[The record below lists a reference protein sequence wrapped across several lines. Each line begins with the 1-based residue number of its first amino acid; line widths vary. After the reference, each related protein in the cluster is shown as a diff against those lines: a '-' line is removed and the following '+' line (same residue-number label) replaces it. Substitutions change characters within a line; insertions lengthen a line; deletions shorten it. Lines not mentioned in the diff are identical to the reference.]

1 MENNK
6 VENSVGFQFGAFMR
20 TFRKLIERRFQE
32 NNMGLSPE
40 QFSLLFKISEATNPT
55 QTEIAQ
61 STGMDKSAV
70 MRVIDS
76 LENKRFVARFG
87 DDDDR
92 RRKILVL
99 TADGLAKVKQTE
111 QIFESI
117 ISEISADVKEDE
129 MKGFLKVLGKLRFNA
144 EKMIQ

>member
-20 TFRKLIERRFQE
+20 TFRKLIEKRFQE

-117 ISEISADVKEDE
+117 ISEISADVKEE
-129 MKGFLKVLGKLRFNA
+129 ELKGFLRVLGKLRNNA
-144 EKMIQ
+144 ENMIQ

>member
-20 TFRKLIERRFQE
+20 TFRKLIEKRFQE
-32 NNMGLSPE
+32 NKMGLSPE
-40 QFSLLFKISEATNPT
+40 QFNLLFKISEATNPT

-70 MRVIDS
+70 MRVIDA
-76 LENKRFVARFG
+76 LEDKRFVARFG
-87 DDDDR
+87 DGDDR

-117 ISEISADVKEDE
+117 ISEISADVKEE
-129 MKGFLKVLGKLRFNA
+129 ELKGFLRVLGKLRNNA
-144 EKMIQ
+144 ENMIQ

>member
-20 TFRKLIERRFQE
+20 TFRKLIEKRFQE
-32 NNMGLSPE
+32 NKMGLSPE
-40 QFSLLFKISEATNPT
+40 QFNLLFKISEATNPT

-70 MRVIDS
+70 MRVIDA
-76 LENKRFVARFG
+76 LEDKRFVARFG
-87 DDDDR
+87 DGDDR

-117 ISEISADVKEDE
+117 ISEISAEVKEE
-129 MKGFLKVLGKLRFNA
+129 ELKGFLRVLGKLRSNA
-144 EKMIQ
+144 EGLL

>member
-20 TFRKLIERRFQE
+20 TFRKLIEKRFQE

-144 EKMIQ
+144 ENMIQ